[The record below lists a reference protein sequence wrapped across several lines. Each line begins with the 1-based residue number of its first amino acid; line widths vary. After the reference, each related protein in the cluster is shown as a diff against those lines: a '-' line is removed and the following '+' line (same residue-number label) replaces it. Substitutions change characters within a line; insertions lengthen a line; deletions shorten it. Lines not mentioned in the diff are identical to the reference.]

1 MRCHRCRAPA
11 NVEIRRSRTAYCA
24 RCYPD
29 WFRAEVQERIDHER
43 MFRRDQRVLVAVS
56 GGKDSLGLW
65 HVLTRLGYRADG
77 MYIRLGIADYS
88 RRSQG
93 KSEAFAAKHG
103 LTLHQVDLE
112 QDHGFV
118 VPDLLDTRSGKPCAA
133 CGTVKRYHFNKVALD
148 LGYDVVATG
157 HNLDDEAATLFGN
170 VVHWNTDYLG
180 RQGPVLE
187 STHPRLVRKVK
198 PLYRFSERETAA
210 YAIIERID
218 YILEECPM
226 AKGAKSLAYKDMLN
240 TLEEQQPGAK
250 YHFLVGFLKQGRNSV
265 QSGGFDPASD
275 LRECARCGQPTT
287 GQLCAY
293 CRMADRGRMKAA
305 IKEAKHGRQPVATT
319 EVPTKRA
326 SPGSPGSTARG
337 VALDD

>member
-29 WFRAEVQERIDHER
+29 WFRAQVQARIDHDR
-43 MFRRDQRVLVAVS
+43 MFRRDERVLVAVS

-65 HVLTRLGYRADG
+65 HTLTRLGYQADG

-88 RRSQG
+88 RRSQE
-93 KSEAFAAKHG
+93 KSEAFAARHG

-112 QDHGFV
+112 KDHGFV

-133 CGTVKRYHFNKVALD
+133 CGTVKRYHFNKVAAD

-157 HNLDDEAATLFGN
+157 HNLDDEAATLLGN
-170 VVHWNTDYLG
+170 VVHWNTDYLE

-198 PLYRFSERETAA
+198 PLYRLGERESAA

-226 AKGAKSLAYKDMLN
+226 ARGAKSLAYKDMLN
-240 TLEEQQPGAK
+240 TLEEGQPGAK
-250 YHFLVGFLKQGRNSV
+250 YQFLVGFLKHGRKSV
-265 QSGGFDPASD
+265 QSGGFDQATD
-275 LRECARCGQPTT
+275 LRDCTRCGQPTT
-287 GQLCAY
+287 GDQCAY
-293 CRMADRGRMKAA
+293 CRMADRGRRKAVL
-305 IKEAKHGRQPVATT
+305 KEAKYGRQPVATT
-319 EVPTKRA
+319 GVPTEPA
-326 SPGSPGSTARG
+326 SPGGR
-337 VALDD
+337 DD

>member
-1 MRCHRCRAPA
+1 MRCHRCHEPA

-29 WFRAEVQERIDHER
+29 WFRGQVQERIDHER

-56 GGKDSLGLW
+56 GGKDSLALW
-65 HVLTRLGYRADG
+65 HVLLKNGYQADG
-77 MYIRLGIADYS
+77 MYIRLGIAEYS
-88 RRSQG
+88 RRSQA
-93 KSEAFAAKHG
+93 KAEAFAARQG
-103 LTLHQVDLE
+103 LTLHQVDLKE
-112 QDHGFV
+112 DHGFA

-133 CGTVKRYHFNKVALD
+133 CGTVKRYHFNKVAAD

-170 VVHWNTDYLG
+170 VMHWNTDYLG

-198 PLYRFSERETAA
+198 PLYRLSERETAA
-210 YAIIERID
+210 YAIVERID

-226 AKGAKSLAYKDMLN
+226 ARGAKSLAYKDMLN
-240 TLEEQQPGAK
+240 ALEEEQPGAK
-250 YHFLVGFLKQGRNSV
+250 YRFLVGFLKEGRGAVRTGSFDQGT
-265 QSGGFDPASD
+265 D

-287 GQLCAY
+287 GELCAY
-293 CRMADRGRMKAA
+293 CRMADRGRAKVAA
-305 IKEAKHGRQPVATT
+305 REARHRQ
-319 EVPTKRA
+319 VPA
-326 SPGSPGSTARG
+326 AGE
-337 VALDD
+337 